1 MASIKDNPAGGRR
14 GTDPA
19 LVQAGISAARQH
31 LKDGDP
37 DAAAAALRH
46 IATRDDAAPAQLA
59 EAAKIM
65 GDAGSPV
72 DAVNRYLEAG
82 RGFLA
87 AGDSLQARQSFAA
100 AYEIEG
106 KNMDALFELGRVD
119 VADDKKHDALDKF
132 VEVLRKSN
140 LKHLPALYEA
150 GCLYEQDGQHNQA
163 ILAFKRVVE
172 RDKTHIAAFEH
183 LGYLHQVRNQL
194 PDAVANY
201 VLGAEAANSQ
211 FRYADAKRLAGAA
224 LAIDNGNALARR
236 LLGDAE
242 KAMAAG
248 TKPEPKPGPQPAPAA
263 PTPTIEH
270 SSHASAVSQIS
281 DVAQITARSQDAA
294 VPPPPPSTL
303 NDLPPDVALLEQQ
316 SKAMAQLAQV
326 QNAVAQTYKQRLA
339 LGEEIRKA
347 QAELE
352 SLQRQQQAVEEDLSG
367 KRDELAKVVGEREA
381 EEAGL
386 AALGDA
392 IVKSKAELAAL
403 SALPAL
409 IAEVKAKCA
418 STADLVART
427 SADHAASTAQ
437 SSEVRTKAGAA
448 EAILKDLQAK
458 ISVAR
463 QATESLERQLA
474 DLAGATKDAQGIA
487 AAATAQAASGK
498 TALEALGAK
507 QKAVEA
513 ANADLVRIAKSVE
526 QKHAEA
532 ETAIKRL
539 EALQAQR
546 KTQFDEIVFKLTPLV
561 GLVKGP
567 SPAAPPIAARAPEQI
582 SKATAP
588 LTAVAPKAAAPTV
601 SSPTASPTASSPA
614 TAQPAAASKAPA
626 GAPAANS
633 VEGLISGGK
642 FAEAAQRAQTE
653 ANAKPKPAEYLVE
666 IGTKLQAARRFD
678 EAAKLFAAARD
689 RDQNNAQARYELG
702 AAYVEL
708 GRLDEAL
715 SVLHTVEADPEYA
728 VLGNVAIGKCL
739 RRKGDVQ
746 AAEARFSK
754 ALQIEGLPEDHYHH
768 ALYQLADLHESK
780 GDPES
785 LGLAL
790 WSYEELQSGN
800 PNYGDIAQR
809 IAKLKAQ
816 VDEPGA
822 RPEPRPNGAVKQ

>member
-14 GTDPA
+14 AADPA
-19 LVQAGISAARQH
+19 LVEAGIAAARQH
-31 LKDGDP
+31 LKGGDP

-65 GDAGSPV
+65 ADAGSPL
-72 DAVNRYLEAG
+72 DAVSRYLEAG

-183 LGYLHQVRNQL
+183 LGYLHQMRNQL

-211 FRYADAKRLAGAA
+211 FRYAEAKRLAGAA

-236 LLGDAE
+236 LFGDAE

-270 SSHASAVSQIS
+270 SSTAGSGSQIS
-281 DVAQITARSQDAA
+281 DVTQVTARSQDPV

-367 KRDELAKVVGEREA
+367 KRDELAKVVGEREV

-392 IVKSKAELAAL
+392 IVKSKADLAAL

-418 STADLVART
+418 STADLVAKT
-427 SADHAASTAQ
+427 GADHTASTAQ

-448 EAILKDLQAK
+448 DAILKDLQAK
-458 ISVAR
+458 LSAAR

-498 TALEALGAK
+498 SALEALAAK

-513 ANADLVRIAKSVE
+513 ANADLARIAKSVE

-561 GLVKGP
+561 GPVKSP
-567 SPAAPPIAARAPEQI
+567 SPAAPPIAARAPEPI
-582 SKATAP
+582 NKATAP
-588 LTAVAPKAAAPTV
+588 PTAATPKAAV
-601 SSPTASPTASSPA
+601 PTASSPA
-614 TAQPAAASKAPA
+614 TAPPGAASKAPA
-626 GAPAANS
+626 GAPAPNS
-633 VEGLISGGK
+633 VEGLITGGK

-702 AAYVEL
+702 VAFVEL

-715 SVLHTVEADPEYA
+715 NVLHTVEADPDYA

-739 RRKGDVQ
+739 RRKGDIE